1 MNLTLRFY
9 SMVRLSTKIPLW
21 NQIHSSS
28 SSLRVLYSANM
39 IRILKAVRLLLT
51 YVFFSS
57 IVRILLRVTFLRVSQ
72 KREELMKLQKIIQIQ
87 FGKLTCPGC
96 IMIKAHQ
103 PKFEKK
109 VLTFKQPFIL
119 NSNHRI
125 KDRRFRIEQTN
136 SHIIWPGTVLMESSL
151 GIRTSSHNLV
161 CAQ

>member
-1 MNLTLRFY
+1 MTGLFGNAENALTLQWFIILKQIHGVVNVKRDGPLQETHVYWLNRNKTCRLTLKKLLRSDTMNLTLRFY

-96 IMIKAHQ
+96 IMIKAH
-103 PKFEKK
+103 
-109 VLTFKQPFIL
+109 
-119 NSNHRI
+119 
-125 KDRRFRIEQTN
+125 
-136 SHIIWPGTVLMESSL
+136 
-151 GIRTSSHNLV
+151 
-161 CAQ
+161 

>member
-28 SSLRVLYSANM
+28 SSLRALYSANM
-39 IRILKAVRLLLT
+39 IRILKAVRPLLT

-57 IVRILLRVTFLRVSQ
+57 IVKILLRVTFLRVSQ
-72 KREELMKLQKIIQIQ
+72 KRGELMKLQKIIQIQ
-87 FGKLTCPGC
+87 FGKLICLGC

-109 VLTFKQPFIL
+109 VLTSKQPFIL

-136 SHIIWPGTVLMESSL
+136 SHITWPGTVLMVSSL